1 MAGVKKTDVT
11 VELDRLCLEVAA
23 LGRKIRSLEHARNM
37 HVRFYM
43 QRIREES
50 ETFEQELAPLKEKR
64 ERLRG
69 AILDLWAGH
78 YEGTKPLELP
88 CGKVTRR
95 NDRQLV
101 VRDKEALLDA
111 LDRADRL
118 DLVDHVF
125 DEKAVAH
132 LIAEGQLPGLPDGAA
147 QVVNHYS
154 IAVQLKKG
162 EPRA

>member
-1 MAGVKKTDVT
+1 MPGVKKTDVT

-23 LGRKIRSLEHARNM
+23 LGRKIRGIEHARNM

-64 ERLRG
+64 ERLRR
-69 AILDLWAGH
+69 AILDLWAEH
-78 YEGTKPLELP
+78 HEGTKTLELP

-95 NDRQLV
+95 TDRELV

-132 LIAEGQLPGLPDGAA
+132 LIAEGKLPGLPGGAA
-147 QVVNHYS
+147 QVVDHYS

-162 EPRA
+162 DRRA

>member
-11 VELDRLCLEVAA
+11 KELDRLCREVAA
-23 LGRKIRSLEHARNM
+23 LGRKIRSTEHARNL

-43 QRIREES
+43 QKIREES

-64 ERLRG
+64 ERVRR
-69 AILDLWAGH
+69 AILDLWAEH
-78 YEGTKPLELP
+78 HEGAKSLDLP

-95 NDRQLV
+95 NDRELV

-118 DLVDHVF
+118 DLVDQVF
-125 DEKAVAH
+125 DEKAVAR
-132 LIAEGQLPGLPDGAA
+132 LIAEGKLAGLPDGAA
-147 QVVNHYS
+147 QVIDNYS
-154 IAVQLKKG
+154 IVVRAKKG
-162 EPRA
+162 DRRA